1 VHFGSIDATAGTA
14 VTISENSDMLLDGLN
29 GASVS
34 LTAIGSITDSAS
46 AVIAVAGQGVLQAGG
61 SITLGDTATDS
72 VHFGSIDATAGTAI
86 VLSEDSDMVVDG
98 LNGASAALST
108 SGNITDSASAV
119 IAVAGQGVLQAGGA
133 ITLGETAT
141 DSVHFGSIAAMAGTT
156 FALSEDSDMVVD
168 GLTAASAALSTSGNI
183 TDSGSA
189 VIAVA
194 GQGVLDA
201 GDSIT
206 LGDTGTDS
214 VNFGS
219 LAATAGTAVTISE
232 DSDMVV
238 DGLSGAS
245 AGLTATGSITDSA
258 SAAIAVTNQGVL
270 HAGGSITLGDTVT
283 DSVDF
288 GRINAT
294 AVSAIAINEDS
305 GMVVA
310 GLSAATASL
319 TAAGSITDRASAT
332 IAVSGQGVLDAGG
345 SITLGDT
352 ATDSVNFG
360 SLDATAGAA
369 VTISEDS
376 DMLVDGL
383 NGASASLTAT
393 GLITDSA
400 SAVIAVAGQGVLHAG
415 DSITLG
421 DTGTDSVHF
430 GSIAATAGT
439 AVVLS
444 EDSDMVVDGLT
455 AATAALRTSGNISD
469 SASAVIAVAGQGVLQ
484 AGGSITLGDTG
495 ADSVDFGSID
505 AIAGAA
511 VALSEDSAMV
521 VDGLIAAS
529 AVLNSSGN
537 ITDSVNA
544 IIAITGQGD
553 LAAGDS
559 ITLGDTGTDS
569 VNFGSLAA
577 AAGSTIAITE
587 DSDMALS
594 AISGT
599 SVSLASTGSMDDAD
613 AAAEAT
619 ANVTGNQITLH
630 AAGSIGAAGAGGD
643 IDISAAA
650 LTVEFGGSVYVHN
663 AADFSSLRLIST
675 SVAASSYE
683 IAGNNLAFAGL
694 ADGAH
699 YQLADVSLTSGPG
712 FDFSFRGDAG
722 IAVGSVNAGNG
733 NVTLTSMA
741 GSILDAADDAA
752 TDITAAMATL
762 AAAGGIGGTGIDT
775 ALETAIVELEARVT
789 GAGDI
794 HIVEADDLTLQTVA
808 AAAGD
813 FLITSGG
820 SLSDSAGAIIDV
832 AGQSVLHAGG
842 SITLGDTGTDSVNFD
857 SIAAAAGTAVAIS
870 ENSDMVVDGLNAASV
885 SLTSSGAITDSAGAI
900 IAVTGQG
907 VLHAGG
913 MITLGD
919 TGTDSVNFGSIDVT
933 AGAAAAIS
941 EDSDMMI
948 DGFNAAGV
956 ALHSGGNISDSA
968 GAVIDVAGQSVLH
981 AGGSI
986 TLGDTGTDSVN
997 FGSID
1002 AAAGTTVEISED
1014 SAMVVDGLT
1023 AASAALRASGNISDS
1038 ADAVLSVAGQGVL
1051 DAGGSITLGDTGTDS
1066 VNFGSLNAMAG
1077 TAAAISEDSDM
1088 LVDGLTAASAALR
1101 ASGNI
1106 SDSADALIA
1115 IADQGVLDAGG
1126 LITLGDTGTD
1136 SVNFG
1141 SIDAMAGTLVTL
1153 SEDSD
1158 MVIDG
1163 LTAAGAALNASGNIT
1178 DSAGAIIAVAGQG
1191 VLDAGGSITLGDT
1204 GTDSVHFGSLDITA
1218 GTAVALSEDSAMV
1231 VDGLTAASAALRAS
1245 GNISD
1250 SANAVI
1256 AVSGQG
1262 VLDAGGSITL
1272 GDTGTDS
1279 VHFGSLNATAGTA
1292 VAISEDSGMVID
1304 GLHAASAA
1312 LNANGNIS
1320 DSANAVIAVAGQ
1332 GVLHAGSAI
1341 TLGDTATDSVN
1352 FGSLNATAGTAA
1364 AISEDSGMLVD
1375 GLHAASAVLNAS
1387 GNISDSAGA
1396 IIAVSGQGVLNAGSA
1411 ITLGDTATDSVN
1423 FGSLNATAG
1432 TAAAISEDSGMVIDG
1447 LHAAGAVLN
1456 ASGNISDSAG
1466 AIIAVSG
1473 QGVLHAGSAI
1483 SLGDTGT
1490 DSVNFGS
1497 IDATAGTTAAIS
1509 EDSDMVVVRLN
1520 AASAMLT
1527 ATRTLS
1533 AGRVNADHIT
1543 FSAEEMNFTGGPG
1556 SIVGHDIFLQPVRQ
1570 DQHISVAGTGDA
1582 GSGSLDLT
1590 TTDLGA
1596 LADGFSTITIGRVN
1610 GTGRI
1615 YIPYNQFG
1623 WKDPVTFNAP
1633 DGGILT
1639 ADVSDSVTES
1649 YADDPDSYNIFTGT
1663 GDASFTFMADSP
1675 TTFWL
1680 NGNIK
1685 TAGGDVFIDPDIT
1698 TILRP
1703 GQINPAVKITD
1714 SVIAMDTDGGDITF
1728 GSMLG
1733 HTTYLMLLAGI
1744 TETLVD
1750 GGTINGAIEVYG
1762 LRLSGSGGELGV
1774 IITSVDNAYSQD
1786 KWPAVYTIVTLPAP
1800 HYGSFTFNDLPVRGL
1815 SIDRDPQNAFLLGLV
1830 TFFGFSSD
1838 LFSIES
1844 YALPEGYSDEE
1855 EGEEG
1860 EDEASDTT
1868 PSEAGFG
1875 LTGSEGDS
1883 Q

>member
-1 VHFGSIDATAGTA
+1 
-14 VTISENSDMLLDGLN
+14 
-29 GASVS
+29 
-34 LTAIGSITDSAS
+34 LTTSGDITDSAS
-46 AVIAVAGQGVLQAGG
+46 SIIAVAGQGVLQAGG
-61 SITLGDTATDS
+61 SITLGDTGTDS
-72 VHFGSIDATAGTAI
+72 MNFGSIAATAGTA
-86 VLSEDSDMVVDG
+86 VTLS
-98 LNGASAALST
+98 A
-108 SGNITDSASAV
+108 
-119 IAVAGQGVLQAGGA
+119 
-133 ITLGETAT
+133 
-141 DSVHFGSIAAMAGTT
+141 
-156 FALSEDSDMVVD
+156 DSDMVVD
-168 GLTAASAALSTSGNI
+168 GLTAASAALSTSGDI
-183 TDSGSA
+183 TDSASA
-189 VIAVA
+189 EIAVA
-194 GQGVLDA
+194 GQGVLQA
-201 GDSIT
+201 GGSIT
-206 LGDTGTDS
+206 LGDTGPDS

-238 DGLSGAS
+238 DGLTGAS
-245 AGLTATGSITDSA
+245 ASLTSTGSITDSA
-258 SAAIAVTNQGVL
+258 SATIAVTNQGVL

-283 DSVDF
+283 DSVNF
-288 GRINAT
+288 GRMNAT

-310 GLSAATASL
+310 GLNAATASL
-319 TAAGSITDRASAT
+319 TAAGSITDRANAT
-332 IAVSGQGVLDAGG
+332 IAVSGQGVLASAG
-345 SITLGDT
+345 SITLGET
-352 ATDSVNFG
+352 VTDSVNFG
-360 SLDATAGAA
+360 SLAATAGTA

-376 DMLVDGL
+376 AMVVDGL
-383 NGASASLTAT
+383 NGAGASLTST
-393 GLITDSA
+393 GSITDSG
-400 SAVIAVAGQGVLHAG
+400 SAVIAVAGQGVLQAG
-415 DSITLG
+415 GSITLG

-430 GSIAATAGT
+430 GSIDATAGT
-439 AVVLS
+439 AIALS

-469 SASAVIAVAGQGVLQ
+469 SGSAVIAVAGQGVLQ

-495 ADSVDFGSID
+495 ADSVHFGSID
-505 AIAGAA
+505 ATAGAA
-511 VALSEDSAMV
+511 VALNEDSAMA

-537 ITDSVNA
+537 MTDSAHA

-553 LAAGDS
+553 LTAGGS

-569 VNFGSLAA
+569 VNFGSIAA

-650 LTVEFGGSVYVHN
+650 LTAEFGGSVYIHN

-675 SVAASSYE
+675 SVAVSSYE
-683 IAGNNLAFAGL
+683 IAGNNLALAGA

-775 ALETAIVELEARVT
+775 ALETAVAELEVRVT

-808 AAAGD
+808 AADGD

-820 SLSDSAGAIIDV
+820 SLSDSASAIINV
-832 AGQSVLHAGG
+832 AGQGVLHAGG

-857 SIAAAAGTAVAIS
+857 SIAAAAGAAVAIS
-870 ENSDMVVDGLNAASV
+870 ENSDMVVDGLNAANV
-885 SLTSSGAITDSAGAI
+885 SLTSTGAITDSAGAI

-907 VLHAGG
+907 VFHAGG
-913 MITLGD
+913 SITLGD
-919 TGTDSVNFGSIDVT
+919 TVTDSVNFGSIDVT
-933 AGAAAAIS
+933 AGATAAIS
-941 EDSDMMI
+941 ENSDMMV
-948 DGFNAAGV
+948 DGFNAASV
-956 ALHSGGNISDSA
+956 ALNSGGNISDSA
-968 GAVIDVAGQSVLH
+968 SAVIDVAGQGVLH

-986 TLGDTGTDSVN
+986 TLGDTGTDNVN
-997 FGSID
+997 FGSLA
-1002 AAAGTTVEISED
+1002 AAAGTAVAISEN

-1038 ADAVLSVAGQGVL
+1038 ADA
-1051 DAGGSITLGDTGTDS
+1051 I
-1066 VNFGSLNAMAG
+1066 
-1077 TAAAISEDSDM
+1077 
-1088 LVDGLTAASAALR
+1088 
-1101 ASGNI
+1101 
-1106 SDSADALIA
+1106 IA
-1115 IADQGVLDAGG
+1115 I
-1126 LITLGDTGTD
+1126 
-1136 SVNFG
+1136 
-1141 SIDAMAGTLVTL
+1141 
-1153 SEDSD
+1153 
-1158 MVIDG
+1158 
-1163 LTAAGAALNASGNIT
+1163 
-1178 DSAGAIIAVAGQG
+1178 AGQG

-1218 GTAVALSEDSAMV
+1218 GTAATISEDSDMLVDGLTAASAALRASGNISDSADAIIAIAGQGVLDAGGLITLGDTGTDSVNFGSIDAMAGTIVTLSEDSDMVIDGLTATGAALNASGNITDSASSIIAVAGQGILDAGGSITLGDTVTDSVHFGSLDITAGTAAAISEDSAMV

-1245 GNISD
+1245 GNITD
-1250 SANAVI
+1250 SAGAII

-1262 VLDAGGSITL
+1262 ALDAGGSITL
-1272 GDTGTDS
+1272 GDTVTDS

-1312 LNANGNIS
+1312 LNASGS
-1320 DSANAVIAVAGQ
+1320 MTDSVNAVLAVSGQ

-1341 TLGDTATDSVN
+1341 TLGDTVTDSVH
-1352 FGSLNATAGTAA
+1352 FGSLNATAGTTA
-1364 AISEDSGMLVD
+1364 AISEDSAMVVD
-1375 GLHAASAVLNAS
+1375 GLTAASAALRAT

-1396 IIAVSGQGVLNAGSA
+1396 IIAVSGQGVLDAGGS
-1411 ITLGDTATDSVN
+1411 ISLGDTATDSVN
-1423 FGSLNATAG
+1423 FGSIDATAG

-1447 LHAAGAVLN
+1447 LHAANAALN

-1483 SLGDTGT
+1483 TLGDTAT

-1497 IDATAGTTAAIS
+1497 IDATAGATAAIS
-1509 EDSDMVVVRLN
+1509 EDGDMVVVRLH

-1590 TTDLGA
+1590 TTDLAA
-1596 LADGFSTITIGRVN
+1596 LADGFAMITIGRVN
-1610 GTGRI
+1610 GTGRM

-1639 ADVSDSVTES
+1639 ADVGDSVTES

-1663 GDASFTFMADSP
+1663 DDASFTFMADSP

-1830 TFFGFSSD
+1830 TFFGFSND

-1875 LTGSEGDS
+1875 LTGSEEDS